1 MRQSIAT
8 LQHQINLEGKSLGD
22 RRKRIHDERERH
34 KQLIEYTEGLI
45 GVGRKYLETEKS
57 ANVNV
62 PRELPKKIGSVSTT
76 PDLMILRAK
85 LAHVRRR
92 LANEKV

>member
-8 LQHQINLEGKSLGD
+8 LQHQINLERKSLGD

-62 PRELPKKIGSVSTT
+62 PRDLPKTIGSMST
-76 PDLMILRAK
+76 PDLILLRAK

-92 LANEKV
+92 LTNEKV